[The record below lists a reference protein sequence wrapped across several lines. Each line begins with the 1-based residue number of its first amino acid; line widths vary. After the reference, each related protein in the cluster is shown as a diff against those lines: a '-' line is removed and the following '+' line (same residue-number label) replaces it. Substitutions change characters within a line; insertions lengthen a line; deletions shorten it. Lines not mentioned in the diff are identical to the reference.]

1 MFPAA
6 SLAWRVTGENFMKN
20 QHVFDN
26 LKIRAGWGRV
36 GNQSIDNS
44 AYQST
49 ITAADYVFGSNADR
63 VIGTAVGSIGNSLLR
78 WETVEDYNIG
88 LDMAFLNNRLSVT
101 AEWFRKQ
108 SHDMLLKKD
117 NMLILGYPMW
127 NGQMW
132 ENIGEMEAKGWELS
146 VNWND
151 KKGDFSYGVGVNLS
165 SIRNKAIKLNGAP
178 IYTQSFNGDYI
189 IRNEEGHEISQFYG
203 YVADGL
209 FQNQTE
215 INAHTGEHGEILQPN
230 AQPGDI
236 RFKDLNNDGVL
247 DDKAGTLQGLRC

>member
-1 MFPAA
+1 MKDNKYAVFPAA

-132 ENIGEMEAKGWELS
+132 ENIGEMEAK
-146 VNWND
+146 
-151 KKGDFSYGVGVNLS
+151 
-165 SIRNKAIKLNGAP
+165 
-178 IYTQSFNGDYI
+178 
-189 IRNEEGHEISQFYG
+189 
-203 YVADGL
+203 DGNFL
-209 FQNQTE
+209 
-215 INAHTGEHGEILQPN
+215 
-230 AQPGDI
+230 
-236 RFKDLNNDGVL
+236 
-247 DDKAGTLQGLRC
+247 